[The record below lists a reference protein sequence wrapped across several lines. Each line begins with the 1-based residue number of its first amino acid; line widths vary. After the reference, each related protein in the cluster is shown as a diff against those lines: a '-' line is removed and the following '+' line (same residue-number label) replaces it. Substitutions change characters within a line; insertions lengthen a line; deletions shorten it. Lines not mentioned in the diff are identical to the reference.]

1 MPSRPPPKR
10 AAQLT
15 GKIRADAQIH
25 KAGRNSRGYRNNPA
39 VRLERHRADPGTA
52 EGLGRGPGAH
62 SCRGKGRGRAA
73 GAGTRGAQ
81 SRSWVRTLDPMAA
94 GGWEFRGVDGDG
106 QWATFSS
113 THQIKRSGPVV
124 TLWLRQ
130 EYAEPQTGGGGRY
143 LSVVDKSQ
151 YDCKKQQTRNLLIIY
166 YPANNIRGD
175 AQTEDSDPKTTPWNP
190 IIPGTHP
197 ESILLWACAL
207 GQARGGSR

>member
-1 MPSRPPPKR
+1 MRKFTKLAATAAAIATILLCASSGIAQTPEQQKAWDADRARTVAEER
-10 AAQLT
+10 AAAEQLARE
-15 GKIRADAQIH
+15 RAAR
-25 KAGRNSRGYRNNPA
+25 K
-39 VRLERHRADPGTA
+39 ADPMA
-52 EGLGRGPGAH
+52 
-62 SCRGKGRGRAA
+62 
-73 GAGTRGAQ
+73 
-81 SRSWVRTLDPMAA
+81 WVRTLDPMAA

>member
-1 MPSRPPPKR
+1 MRIIAKLAVTPAVVATVLLCASNGLAQTPEQQKIWEADRARTVAEER
-10 AAQLT
+10 AAAEQLARE
-15 GKIRADAQIH
+15 RAAR
-25 KAGRNSRGYRNNPA
+25 K
-39 VRLERHRADPGTA
+39 ADPMA
-52 EGLGRGPGAH
+52 
-62 SCRGKGRGRAA
+62 
-73 GAGTRGAQ
+73 
-81 SRSWVRTLDPMAA
+81 WVRTLDPMGA

-113 THQIKRSGPVV
+113 THQIKRSGQVV

-130 EYAEPQTGGGGRY
+130 EYAEPQTGAGGRY

-175 AQTEDSDPKTTPWNP
+175 AQTEEADPKTTPWNP
-190 IIPGTHP
+190 IIPGTHQ